1 MILTGFRYRYK
12 IVKSNFFFNQLTL
25 KLIVIQMGKK
35 SAKAKILE
43 LFQANTIYYFIRKCI
58 KITDYSTLLIN

>member
-43 LFQANTIYYFIRKCI
+43 LFQVNTIYYFIRKCI
-58 KITDYSTLLIN
+58 KITDYSILLIN